1 MESNGMAG
9 AVCISEQTY
18 KLINKNKVI
27 AEIFD
32 FKEHRSCSID
42 TIGKNIKSYI
52 VSQNLN
58 AMGES
63 SEDYSEDG
71 AEEDY
76 EDGEQHSDNSQSN
89 EGYEH
94 DLYSASR
101 QSMSNPDDSI
111 RQDSEKLWLA
121 QLSTIKQS
129 QFNQAERKSH
139 ILLSKFVS
147 STSLSLTTYLFN
159 YC

>member
-129 QFNQAERKSH
+129 QFNRAERKSH

>member
-121 QLSTIKQS
+121 QLSTI
-129 QFNQAERKSH
+129 
-139 ILLSKFVS
+139 
-147 STSLSLTTYLFN
+147 
-159 YC
+159 